1 LRINIDRLHQMSDG
15 GARVHRPSWYFL
27 REPLEAVATVT
38 RAMVATEA
46 RKARRMAAAAAKAAA
61 EGKTLDAKSLASAP
75 VKPVP
80 ASAPLHGHR
89 PAAHQNRAGAE
100 APSRAPHGASKEP
113 ILKGIGTKAGG
124 KYTPPAILRAVA
136 NAARNKEARAAG
148 AGSGATAAAVDASNP
163 NRADWTCAKCGKS
176 NFAKRLA
183 CFKCASPKPG
193 RVFTAAGMKGY
204 EKRRARR
211 EAKRAA
217 SEAEGG
223 GPSAAEAAGRTRSAE
238 GATSAPSKKRF
249 GDGDEATTSRG
260 GRGGTE
266 GDADGGRDG
275 DDANGGDGD
284 EEKKEKKEKKR
295 KRVSKKAS
303 DAGRAPK
310 RLRDPDAHLEYL
322 ARWSEATQERGDR
335 PPEGFKPANG
345 WKLDKNVQNWLIR
358 NACDASEVDDD
369 AFAMFLL
376 YAAGLRGG
384 PLERMRDAAGEGN
397 RGKGIGAERARK
409 VLRVLA
415 NIS

>member
-1 LRINIDRLHQMSDG
+1 M
-15 GARVHRPSWYFL
+15 
-27 REPLEAVATVT
+27 
-38 RAMVATEA
+38 
-46 RKARRMAAAAAKAAA
+46 
-61 EGKTLDAKSLASAP
+61 
-75 VKPVP
+75 
-80 ASAPLHGHR
+80 
-89 PAAHQNRAGAE
+89 
-100 APSRAPHGASKEP
+100 
-113 ILKGIGTKAGG
+113 
-124 KYTPPAILRAVA
+124 A
-136 NAARNKEARAAG
+136 NAARNKEARAG

-217 SEAEGG
+217 SEAEGVIG
-223 GPSAAEAAGRTRSAE
+223 SDPSAAGRTQSAE
-238 GATSAPSKKRF
+238 DATSAPRKIRF
-249 GDGDEATTSRG
+249 RDGDEATTTMN
-260 GRGGTE
+260 GRRETE
-266 GDADGGRDG
+266 GGADGGRDG
-275 DDANGGDGD
+275 DDANGGDG
-284 EEKKEKKEKKR
+284 EKETKEKKEKKR

-345 WKLDKNVQNWLIR
+345 WKLDKNVQNWLIH
-358 NACDASEVDDD
+358 NACDESEVDDD

-384 PLERMRDAAGEGN
+384 PLERMRDCLLYTSPSPRDQ
-397 RGKGIGAERARK
+397 RGSRMPSSA
-409 VLRVLA
+409 
-415 NIS
+415 